1 MAVASPSN
9 SAQLTNDMS
18 QPYISSPEFMVDEL
32 TALRNFNSYSG
43 MTPPLF
49 DSSVFSDLDNP
60 ANDVFLPGSAYEA
73 LHTALRN
80 RQLWTARPD
89 IPSRPGSPISAP
101 DSVPDRRRSD
111 SRARTGRFELS
122 PDRENI
128 LWQNYL
134 NEICLWVSG
143 IVPTISVQST
153 NKPAGHVR
161 QPPPLRLDIPPDGQV
176 GAAPALLHPRPLSPA
191 DGAQAE
197 REIAVRE
204 SVSVPGGHPSASAGA
219 RKQDDSCDC
228 LLRDSLCTGDAQ
240 LYHPSSL
247 TLDTRS

>member
-1 MAVASPSN
+1 MVALSPSPTPDIPNPTRRQDETFSPDHMVTSPSN
-9 SAQLTNDMS
+9 STQFTNDIS

-89 IPSRPGSPISAP
+89 IPSRPGSPTSVL
-101 DSVPDRRRSD
+101 DSVPDRRRSE
-111 SRARTGRFELS
+111 SRARPGRFELS

-134 NEICLWVSG
+134 NEICLWVR
-143 IVPTISVQST
+143 
-153 NKPAGHVR
+153 HHC
-161 QPPPLRLDIPPDGQV
+161 L
-176 GAAPALLHPRPLSPA
+176 GATSY
-191 DGAQAE
+191 
-197 REIAVRE
+197 IFV
-204 SVSVPGGHPSASAGA
+204 
-219 RKQDDSCDC
+219 
-228 LLRDSLCTGDAQ
+228 
-240 LYHPSSL
+240 
-247 TLDTRS
+247 